1 MKKAIITQII
11 TKDETRN
18 EIRESLDSAWYDFA
32 NRYGLR
38 LTPISF
44 KQNPKDFDFDMLILS
59 GGNSLSS
66 SEPSEANALRDKFE
80 KSLLDYA
87 IKNDIPVL
95 GICRGMQLVNE
106 YFGGTLKKVDGH
118 IRTTHDIKIQGLKLQ
133 VNSYHGYA
141 INKLGAELQIDATF
155 NNIIEAV
162 SSKDGLIKCIMWHP
176 ERTNVCDLYI
186 MKIIH

>member
-11 TKDETRN
+11 TKDENRN

-32 NRYGLR
+32 DRYGLK

-44 KQNPKDFDFDMLILS
+44 KQNPKDFEFDRLILS
-59 GGNSLSS
+59 GGNSLNSY
-66 SEPSEANALRDKFE
+66 EPSEANALRDKFE

-87 IKNDIPVL
+87 IANKIPVL
-95 GICRGMQLVNE
+95 AVCRGTQLVNE
-106 YFGGTLKKVDGH
+106 YFGGTLKKVEGH
-118 IRTTHDIKIQGLKLQ
+118 VRTEHNINIHGLNMT

-141 INKLGAELQIDATF
+141 IDKLGSRLQIDAEY
-155 NNIIEAV
+155 NGVIEAM

-176 ERTNVCDLYI
+176 ERTNCIDEYVT
-186 MKIIH
+186 KII